1 MWSSKLKK
9 VRYQIIFLISL
20 CDMFAAIG
28 TVFGFTT
35 TGTPEC
41 WVQSMFTQIFPL
53 ASAFWTLLIG
63 VHVIFIIRS
72 IPIHAETFVGW
83 KMFFLC
89 FGIPVVVTL
98 LPFSTSTYGCV
109 DDEPCWC
116 FVKDTKDSPD
126 WAMTVWYVV
135 SFYMWIW
142 ACLLLNVGLLVYSM
156 ISMRNFS
163 RDEYRGKVLQLLFKL
178 LGYPVVIIVCWTC
191 TTMYDLILVV
201 DYDHYTATDEV
212 YLNLS
217 VILPCFQGL
226 LATIVFVMTHINF
239 RNDISKEVHPSSVSG
254 KPVDVNSSSVLP
266 VEQFGNTFS
275 VDVPKKV
282 APEGDE
288 VFTLDSNATMSNAST
303 KIYLDSRFPSKTDD
317 SMIV

>member
-1 MWSSKLKK
+1 M
-9 VRYQIIFLISL
+9 
-20 CDMFAAIG
+20 
-28 TVFGFTT
+28 
-35 TGTPEC
+35 
-41 WVQSMFTQIFPL
+41 
-53 ASAFWTLLIG
+53 
-63 VHVIFIIRS
+63 
-72 IPIHAETFVGW
+72 
-83 KMFFLC
+83 
-89 FGIPVVVTL
+89 
-98 LPFSTSTYGCV
+98 
-109 DDEPCWC
+109 
-116 FVKDTKDSPD
+116 
-126 WAMTVWYVV
+126 
-135 SFYMWIW
+135 
-142 ACLLLNVGLLVYSM
+142 
-156 ISMRNFS
+156 
-163 RDEYRGKVLQLLFKL
+163 
-178 LGYPVVIIVCWTC
+178 
-191 TTMYDLILVV
+191 LVV
-201 DYDHYTATDEV
+201 DHDHYTATDEV